1 MSSKIR
7 IVLAEDHLMIRKAM
21 ELLLSEN
28 KNFDIVGEA
37 TNGKD
42 LITVL
47 EKVKADIILMDIF
60 MPEMNGVDATSIIRN
75 RFPWIKIIILS
86 VQTEI
91 AYVKKLFTMGVSGY
105 ITKNSPK
112 EELFEAINVVFGG
125 KEYLSKDI
133 IQRKTQSS
141 ETTGVAKKHLSKR
154 EIEIIKLIQDGLTN
168 KEISE
173 RMFISLKTV
182 ESHRTNIFR
191 KLRIKNVAELLKH
204 VHDNMMLSN

>member
-105 ITKNSPK
+105 ITKN
-112 EELFEAINVVFGG
+112 
-125 KEYLSKDI
+125 
-133 IQRKTQSS
+133 
-141 ETTGVAKKHLSKR
+141 
-154 EIEIIKLIQDGLTN
+154 
-168 KEISE
+168 
-173 RMFISLKTV
+173 
-182 ESHRTNIFR
+182 
-191 KLRIKNVAELLKH
+191 
-204 VHDNMMLSN
+204 

>member
-1 MSSKIR
+1 
-7 IVLAEDHLMIRKAM
+7 M

-28 KNFDIVGEA
+28 KNIEIVGEA

-42 LITVL
+42 LISIL
-47 EKVKADIILMDIF
+47 EKTKTDIILMDIF
-60 MPEMNGVDATSIIRN
+60 MPEMNGVEATSIIRN
-75 RFPWIKIIILS
+75 RFPWMKIIILS
-86 VQTEI
+86 VQTEL

-112 EELFEAINVVFGG
+112 EELFEAITTVFNG

-133 IQRKTQSS
+133 IQRKAQQVDS
-141 ETTGVAKKHLSKR
+141 GAARKHLSKR
-154 EIEIIKLIQDGLTN
+154 EIEIIKLIQEGLTN

-191 KLRIKNVAELLKH
+191 KLRIKNVAELLKY
-204 VHDNMMLSN
+204 VHDTMMFNN

>member
-21 ELLLSEN
+21 ELLLAEN
-28 KNFDIVGEA
+28 KNFEIVGEA

-42 LITVL
+42 LIGLL
-47 EKVKADIILMDIF
+47 EKVKTDIILMDIF
-60 MPEMNGVDATSIIRN
+60 MPEMNGVEATSVIRN

-112 EELFEAINVVFGG
+112 EELFEAINIVFNG
-125 KEYLSKDI
+125 KEYLSKDL
-133 IQRKTQSS
+133 IQRKAALADS
-141 ETTGVAKKHLSKR
+141 GVSRKHLSKR
-154 EIEIIKLIQDGLTN
+154 EIEIIKLIQEGLTN

-191 KLRIKNVAELLKH
+191 KLRIKNVAELLKY
-204 VHDNMMLSN
+204 VHDNMMFSN

>member
-1 MSSKIR
+1 MASKIR

-21 ELLLSEN
+21 ELLLGEN
-28 KNFDIVGEA
+28 KNYEIVGEA

-42 LITVL
+42 LISVL
-47 EKVKADIILMDIF
+47 EKVKTDIILMDIF

-75 RFPWIKIIILS
+75 RFPWVKIIILS

-112 EELFEAINVVFGG
+112 EELFEAINLVFSG

-133 IQRKTQSS
+133 IKRKAQVAES
-141 ETTGVAKKHLSKR
+141 GVAAKKNLSKR

-182 ESHRTNIFR
+182 ESHRTNIFK
-191 KLRIKNVAELLKH
+191 KLRIKNVAELLKYA
-204 VHDNMMLSN
+204 HDNMTLSN